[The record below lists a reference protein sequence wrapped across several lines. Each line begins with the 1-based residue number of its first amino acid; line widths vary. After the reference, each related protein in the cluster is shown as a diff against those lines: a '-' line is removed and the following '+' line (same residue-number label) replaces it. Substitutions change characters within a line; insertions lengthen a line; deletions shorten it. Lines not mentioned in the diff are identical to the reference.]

1 MVITGDSLGVLSRNG
16 IAHPLSDDHKP
27 LQHTE
32 SIRIIQAGGFVSSV
46 GRINGNLNV
55 SRSLG
60 DLKYKQ
66 VEQVGAHEQVRKCMK
81 LNDSKKCEIK

>member
-1 MVITGDSLGVLSRNG
+1 MCRGGL
-16 IAHPLSDDHKP
+16 AHPLSEDHKP
-27 LQHTE
+27 SQDRE
-32 SIRIIQAGGFVSSV
+32 CSRIISAGGFVSLV

-66 VEQVGAHEQVRKCMK
+66 VEQVGPHEQVREKQ
-81 LNDSKKCEIK
+81 